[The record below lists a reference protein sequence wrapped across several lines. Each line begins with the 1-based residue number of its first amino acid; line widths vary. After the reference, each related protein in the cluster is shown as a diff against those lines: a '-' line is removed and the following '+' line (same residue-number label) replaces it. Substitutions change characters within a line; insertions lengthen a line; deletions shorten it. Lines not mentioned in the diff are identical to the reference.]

1 MADAEKRRLADK
13 VIAALNQACDQNEID
28 VAEHLLRAL
37 ELILSR
43 YGGDGSVEKRQE
55 LSDIVHAFTRTIEL
69 KRQSV
74 G

>member
-13 VIAALNQACDQNEID
+13 VIVALNQACDQNEIEI
-28 VAEHLLRAL
+28 AEHLLHAL
-37 ELILSR
+37 ELILSG
-43 YGGDGSVEKRQE
+43 YGGDTSIEKRKE
-55 LSDIVHAFTRTIEL
+55 LSDIVEAFSRTLAL

>member
-13 VIAALNQACDQNEID
+13 VIAALNQACDQNDIG
-28 VAEHLLRAL
+28 VAEHLLHAL
-37 ELILSR
+37 ELILSG
-43 YGGDGSVEKRQE
+43 YGGEDSIEKRQE
-55 LSDIVHAFTRTIEL
+55 LSDIVDAFTRTIEL

>member
-13 VIAALNQACDQNEID
+13 VIAALNQACDQNDIG
-28 VAEHLLRAL
+28 VAEHLLLAL
-37 ELILSR
+37 ELILSG
-43 YGGDGSVEKRQE
+43 YGGEDNIEKRRE
-55 LSDIVHAFTRTIEL
+55 LSDIIDAFTRTIEL

>member
-13 VIAALNQACDQNEID
+13 VIAALNQACDHNDID

-37 ELILSR
+37 ELILSG
-43 YGGDGSVEKRQE
+43 YGGESSVEKRRE
-55 LSDIVHAFTRTIEL
+55 LSDIVDAFTRTIEL